1 MSVPNDFT
9 PRVQCVPGPEWD
21 HGDRAW
27 CRVSC
32 MGVEGVAVLVLVG
45 GSVLAAVQPQQ
56 AQGERQ

>member
-1 MSVPNDFT
+1 MSVPSDFT
-9 PRVQCVPGPEWD
+9 PRVQCVPGPEWG

-32 MGVEGVAVLVLVG
+32 MGVEGVAVLVLV
-45 GSVLAAVQPQQ
+45 VLAAVKRQQ

>member
-1 MSVPNDFT
+1 MTVP
-9 PRVQCVPGPEWD
+9 PVWCVPGPEWG
-21 HGDRAW
+21 HGDGAW

-32 MGVEGVAVLVLVG
+32 VGVEGVAVLVLVG